1 MNLEKIEKEIRWS
14 IAHVARESEQNKTVV
29 DNCQKRINKIFEHYK
44 ESVPAETLVIKADS
58 QAMPNGGR
66 MELEDQVWK
75 KFAEGL
81 CHEKTRDATFANMF
95 KWIKEDYEKKIKWF
109 MGLANVMQVE
119 GYTDKAIM
127 SIDVEAWTD
136 YYCNKLTPEE
146 ALYEDN
152 TNG

>member
-1 MNLEKIEKEIRWS
+1 MFKDEIAVNNLIDETILL
-14 IAHVARESEQNKTVV
+14 ANQESNRLGGV
-29 DNCQKRINKIFEHYK
+29 
-44 ESVPAETLVIKADS
+44 VIKGDV
-58 QAMPNGGR
+58 QPVPNGGR

-81 CHEKTRDATFANMF
+81 CHEKTRDTTFTNMF

-119 GYTDKAIM
+119 GYTDKAIT

-136 YYCNKLTPEE
+136 YYYNKLTPEE

-152 TNG
+152 TNV

>member
-1 MNLEKIEKEIRWS
+1 MNII
-14 IAHVARESEQNKTVV
+14 
-29 DNCQKRINKIFEHYK
+29 DFC
-44 ESVPAETLVIKADS
+44 ESVTKIYKAYKKDGGSFTATHLEMEIDERIKQLKANPLDCVVIKADP
-58 QAMPNGGR
+58 QAVPNGGR

-81 CHEKTRDATFANMF
+81 CHEKTRDTTFTNMF

-109 MGLANVMQVE
+109 MELANVMQVE

-136 YYCNKLTPEE
+136 YYYNKLTPEE

-152 TNG
+152 TNV